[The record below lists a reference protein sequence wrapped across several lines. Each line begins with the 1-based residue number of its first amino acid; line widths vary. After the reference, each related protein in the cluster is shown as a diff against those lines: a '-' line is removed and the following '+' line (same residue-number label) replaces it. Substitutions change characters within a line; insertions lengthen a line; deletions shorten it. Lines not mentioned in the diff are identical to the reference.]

1 MTTWQGKPLCVIET
15 EVVDIVPF
23 EEVTEAF
30 AAREG
35 EGDKSLRYWRE
46 AHRAYFGRECQRI
59 GREPDVRMPIV
70 CEQFALVYKRTERVA
85 AAARVASIRKRVAE

>member
-1 MTTWQGKPLCVIET
+1 MTDWQGKPLGVIET
-15 EVVDIVPF
+15 EVVEVVPF

-46 AHRAYFGRECQRI
+46 VHWACFGRECRRI
-59 GREPDVRMPIV
+59 GREPDMRMPIV
-70 CEQFALVYKRTERVA
+70 CEQFALVYMSAGKG
-85 AAARVASIRKRVAE
+85 